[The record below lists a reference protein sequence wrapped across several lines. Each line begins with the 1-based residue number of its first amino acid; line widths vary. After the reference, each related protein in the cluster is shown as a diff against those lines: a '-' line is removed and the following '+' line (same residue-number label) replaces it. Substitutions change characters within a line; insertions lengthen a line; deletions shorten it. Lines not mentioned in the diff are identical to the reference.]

1 MSRPKVIA
9 LYLPQFHP
17 MKENNEWWGPGYTEW
32 TSVAKA
38 KPLFKGHEQPK
49 IPADLGFY
57 DLRLSESRVA
67 QAEFAKRAGVS
78 AFCYYHYWFEGR
90 QLMERPLNEVLKEGK
105 PNFPFCLAWAKH
117 DWYNKGWINSKKRIE
132 LVPKLL
138 IKQTYGG
145 VDDYT
150 KHFYSL
156 LKFFKD
162 PRYYKLHGKLF
173 FMIYAADSVPDLET
187 FIATW
192 KVLAEKEGLP
202 GFYFITHFDRPS
214 LYNRTDEF
222 LAKGLDA
229 INVSFL
235 HRPFQTKFAKLL
247 KKNKFLDLWYSRWQS
262 HVHFAPE
269 VVQYK
274 NAIKKMDDVLF
285 ENDQIIP
292 TIIPNWDH
300 TPRSGRFGRVFQN
313 STPDLFKEHVNMIL
327 SRIKHKDVEDQV
339 IVLKSW
345 NEWGEGNYLEP
356 DNKFGC
362 QYIDMLNKCLTDFEK
377 NKK

>member
-1 MSRPKVIA
+1 MNKTKVIA

-17 MKENNEWWGPGYTEW
+17 MKENNEWWGAGYTEW
-32 TSVAKA
+32 NSVAKA

-57 DLRLSESRVA
+57 DLRLPESREFQA
-67 QAEFAKRAGVS
+67 QLAKRAGIS

-90 QLMERPLNEVLKEGK
+90 ELMERPFNEVLESGQ
-105 PNFPFCLAWAKH
+105 PTFPFCLAWANH

-132 LVPKLL
+132 LIPKLL

-145 VDDYT
+145 VEDYT

-156 LKFFKD
+156 LKAFKD
-162 PRYYKLHGKLF
+162 SRYFKLHGRLV
-173 FMIYAADSVPDLET
+173 FMIYAADSVPELEL
-187 FIATW
+187 FIKTW
-192 KVLAEKEGLP
+192 RSLAQKEGLP

-214 LYNRTDEF
+214 LYSRTEEF

-235 HRPFQTKFAKLL
+235 HRPFQTRFANML
-247 KKNKFLDLWYSRWQS
+247 KNNKWLNLWYQRWQS
-262 HVHFAPE
+262 HIHFAPE

-274 NAIKKMDDVLF
+274 EAIKKMDDPIF
-285 ENDQIIP
+285 EERNIIP

-300 TPRSGRFGRVFQN
+300 TPRSGRFGRVFQDC
-313 STPDLFKEHVNMIL
+313 TPALFKVHVNDIL
-327 SRIKHKDVEDQV
+327 KRLTNKEDEDRV
-339 IVLKSW
+339 IFLKSW

-356 DNKFGC
+356 DSKFGC
-362 QYIDMLNKCLTDFEK
+362 QYIETLRECLESVNK
-377 NKK
+377 NG

>member
-1 MSRPKVIA
+1 MSKPKVIA
-9 LYLPQFHP
+9 LYLPQYHP
-17 MKENNEWWGPGYTEW
+17 MKENNEWWGSGYTEW

-38 KPLFKGHEQPK
+38 KPLFRGHVQPK

-57 DLRLSESRVA
+57 DLRLSETRIA
-67 QAEFAKRAGVS
+67 QAELAKRAGIS

-90 QLMERPLNEVLKEGK
+90 ELMQRPFKEVLSEGK
-105 PNFPFCLAWAKH
+105 PDFPFCLAWANH

-132 LVPKLL
+132 LRPKLL

-145 VDDYT
+145 VEDYT
-150 KHFYSL
+150 NHFYAL
-156 LKFFKD
+156 LEAFKD
-162 PRYYKLHGKLF
+162 PRYIKLHDKLV
-173 FMIYAADSVPDLET
+173 FMIYAADGIPDLEN
-187 FIATW
+187 FIETW
-192 KVLAEKEGLP
+192 RKLAEKEGLP

-214 LYNRTDEF
+214 LFDKTEEF

-229 INVSFL
+229 INVSYL
-235 HRPFQTKFAKLL
+235 HKPFQTKLSKLI
-247 KKNKFLDLWYSRWQS
+247 KNHKFINLWYQRWQS

-274 NAIKKMDDVLF
+274 DAINKLDDSFF
-285 ENDQIIP
+285 EKEKIIP

-313 STPDLFKEHVNMIL
+313 STPELFEKHVNNVL
-327 SRIKHKDVEDQV
+327 SRIKNKDYEDQV
-339 IVLKSW
+339 VVLKSW

-356 DNKFGC
+356 DINFGC
-362 QYIDMLNKCLTDFEK
+362 QYIDTLNKCLTNFDFTL
-377 NKK
+377 

>member
-1 MSRPKVIA
+1 MKPQVIA

-17 MKENNEWWGPGYTEW
+17 MKENDEWWGPGYTEW

-57 DLRLSESRVA
+57 DLRLSESREA
-67 QAEFAKRAGVS
+67 QANLAKRAGIS

-90 QLMERPLNEVLKEGK
+90 ELMETPFNEVLASGT
-105 PNFPFCLAWAKH
+105 PDFPFCLAWANH
-117 DWYNKGWINSKKRIE
+117 DWYNKGWINSKKRVE

-156 LKFFKD
+156 LNAFKD
-162 PRYYKLHGKLF
+162 PRYFKLHGRLV
-173 FMIYAADSVPDLET
+173 FMIYAADGLPDLEL
-187 FIATW
+187 FINTW
-192 KVLAEKEGLP
+192 RGLAQKEDLP

-214 LYNRTDEF
+214 LYDRTDEYISQ
-222 LAKGLDA
+222 GLDA
-229 INVSFL
+229 INVSYL
-235 HRPFQTKFAKLL
+235 HRPFQTWFAKLV
-247 KKNKFLDLWYSRWQS
+247 KNNKLINLWYQRWQS
-262 HVHFAPE
+262 HIHFSPE

-274 NAIKKMDDVLF
+274 DAISKLDDELF
-285 ENDQIIP
+285 EKGNIIP

-313 STPDLFKEHVNMIL
+313 CTPELFRKHVVAIL
-327 SRIKHKDVEDQV
+327 ERIKSKPEEDKV
-339 IVLKSW
+339 VVLKSW
-345 NEWGEGNYLEP
+345 NEWGEGNYMEP
-356 DNKFGC
+356 DTKFGC
-362 QYIDMLNKCLTDFEK
+362 QYIDILNECLEAF
-377 NKK
+377 N

>member
-1 MSRPKVIA
+1 MSKPKVIA
-9 LYLPQFHP
+9 LYLPQYHP

-38 KPLFKGHEQPK
+38 KPLFRGHVQPK

-57 DLRLSESRVA
+57 DLRLSETRIA
-67 QAEFAKRAGVS
+67 QAELAKRAGIS

-90 QLMERPLNEVLKEGK
+90 ELMQRPFKEVLSEGK
-105 PNFPFCLAWAKH
+105 PDFPFCLAWANH

-132 LVPKLL
+132 LRPKLL

-145 VDDYT
+145 VEDYT
-150 KHFYSL
+150 NHFYAL
-156 LKFFKD
+156 LEAFKD
-162 PRYYKLHGKLF
+162 PRYIKLHDKLV
-173 FMIYAADSVPDLET
+173 FMIYAADGIPDLEN
-187 FIATW
+187 FIETW
-192 KVLAEKEGLP
+192 RKLAEKEGLP

-214 LYNRTDEF
+214 LFDKTEEF

-229 INVSFL
+229 INVSYL
-235 HRPFQTKFAKLL
+235 HKPFQTKLSKLI
-247 KKNKFLDLWYSRWQS
+247 KNHKFINLWYQRWQS

-274 NAIKKMDDVLF
+274 DAINKLDDSFF
-285 ENDQIIP
+285 EKEKIIP

-313 STPDLFKEHVNMIL
+313 STPELFEKHVNNVL
-327 SRIKHKDVEDQV
+327 SRIKNKDYEDQV
-339 IVLKSW
+339 VVLKSW

-356 DNKFGC
+356 DL
-362 QYIDMLNKCLTDFEK
+362 QYGRGILEAL
-377 NKK
+377 KKGRKLFK

>member
-1 MSRPKVIA
+1 MSKPKVIA
-9 LYLPQFHP
+9 LYLPQYHP

-38 KPLFKGHEQPK
+38 KPLFRGHVQPK

-57 DLRLSESRVA
+57 DLRLSETRIA
-67 QAEFAKRAGVS
+67 QAELAKRAGIS

-90 QLMERPLNEVLKEGK
+90 ELMQRPFKEVLSEGK
-105 PNFPFCLAWAKH
+105 PDFPFCLAWANH

-132 LVPKLL
+132 LRPKLL

-145 VDDYT
+145 VEDYT
-150 KHFYSL
+150 NHFYAL
-156 LKFFKD
+156 LEAFKD
-162 PRYYKLHGKLF
+162 PRYIKLHDKLV
-173 FMIYAADSVPDLET
+173 FMIYAADGIPDLEN
-187 FIATW
+187 FIETW
-192 KVLAEKEGLP
+192 RKLAEKEGLP

-214 LYNRTDEF
+214 LFDKTEEF

-229 INVSFL
+229 INVSYL
-235 HRPFQTKFAKLL
+235 HKPFQTKLSKLI
-247 KKNKFLDLWYSRWQS
+247 KNHKFINLWYQRWQS

-274 NAIKKMDDVLF
+274 DAINKLDDSFF
-285 ENDQIIP
+285 EKEKIIP

-313 STPDLFKEHVNMIL
+313 STPELFEKHVNNVL
-327 SRIKHKDVEDQV
+327 SRIKNKDYEDQV
-339 IVLKSW
+339 VVLKSW

-356 DNKFGC
+356 DINFGC
-362 QYIDMLNKCLTDFEK
+362 QYIDTLNKCLMNFNFTL
-377 NKK
+377 